1 MSDMIIVENV
11 HKRYGDNQVLNGV
24 SLQVPQGTIC
34 GLIGPNGS
42 GKTVLLRCICGI
54 TPVDAGVIAVGGYQ
68 IGKQRDFAPD
78 TGLLLEGPGFIG
90 AYSGMKNLRY
100 FMQLSG
106 KGGTEDCEKA
116 MRAVGLNPEDK
127 KRVRKYSLGMKQRL
141 GLAQATMEKPR
152 LLILDEPFNALDS
165 AGVQEMR
172 DLFLQIKMEGATF
185 LLTSHNAQDIAVLCD
200 TVYQFDGGVVKEVAR
215 PGA

>member
-11 HKRYGDNQVLNGV
+11 HKRYRDNQVLNGV
-24 SLQVPQGTIC
+24 SLRVPQGTIC

-54 TPVDAGVIAVGGYQ
+54 TPVGAGVITVG
-68 IGKQRDFAPD
+68 
-78 TGLLLEGPGFIG
+78 GPGFIG

-100 FMQLSG
+100 LMQLSG

-152 LLILDEPFNALDS
+152 VLILDEPFNALDS